1 VIVRF
6 SRIELKYLLPR
17 QRCRP
22 LIDDL
27 SGWTIPDPHGGEQG
41 YPVVSLYY
49 DSPELESFWAKIE
62 GHRYRRKLRLRVY
75 PGSGGNPGAAGDPGY
90 AGRPVRFAAV
100 EIKQR
105 LERTV
110 QKRRLFLPLGDAEA
124 LCRGRELAGLSLEQ
138 QQVAAEVTSLCRSLA
153 LRPTAITAYQRRAY
167 QGIGS
172 HAGLRVTFDENVA
185 ARLDALDLAEP
196 APNRLILPE
205 NCCILEVKADERVP
219 AFLSSILAQ
228 HGCRLGRVSKYCTAL
243 AQLRTPSMLPL
254 AHGPLPGECL

>member
-1 VIVRF
+1 MIVRF
-6 SRIELKYLLPR
+6 SRVELKYLLPR
-17 QRCRP
+17 ERCRS

-27 SGWTIPDPHGGEQG
+27 SGWTIPDPHAGEQG
-41 YPVVSLYY
+41 YPVISLYY

-62 GHRYRRKLRLRVY
+62 GRRYRRKLRLRIY
-75 PGSGGNPGAAGDPGY
+75 PGSAGHPGSGVG
-90 AGRPVRFAAV
+90 PVRFAAV

-105 LERTV
+105 LDRTV
-110 QKRRLFLPLGDAEA
+110 QKRRLFLPLRDAEA
-124 LCRGRELAGLSLEQ
+124 LCQGHSLAGLDLEQ

-185 ARLDALDLAEP
+185 ARLDALDLAAS
-196 APNRLILPE
+196 APNQLILPE
-205 NCCILEVKADERVP
+205 SCCVLEVKADERVP

-243 AQLRTPSMLPL
+243 AQLRTPSVLPL